1 MVASN
6 PPGEVR
12 CLQPLMSMMPRTILP
27 PDGAKGDLVERP
39 GAAASRAA
47 TRAVAAGAGAR
58 LRRRRSASYVEVAGR
73 LDVGPH
79 RTDAAALATLLEAIA
94 SEFPD
99 LTLEQRPLGIVAAC
113 HLGPPFQVHLCDLS
127 GGILE
132 HFEAN
137 RPMPP
142 PFERARS
149 LALHP
154 SYCLIEVY
162 TDTLRA
168 IGRDGTVSFLES
180 AP

>member
-1 MVASN
+1 
-6 PPGEVR
+6 
-12 CLQPLMSMMPRTILP
+12 MPRTILP
-27 PDGAKGDLVERP
+27 PDGVKSHLVERL
-39 GAAASRAA
+39 GSATSRAS
-47 TRAVAAGAGAR
+47 TRATAAGVEAR
-58 LRRRRSASYVEVAGR
+58 LRRRRSASYVKAAGR

-79 RTDAAALATLLEAIA
+79 RADTAALQALLEAIA
-94 SEFPD
+94 GEFPD

-113 HLGPPFQVHLCDLS
+113 HLGPPYQVHVCDLS

-132 HFEAN
+132 HFETN

-154 SYCLIEVY
+154 SYSLIEVY

-168 IGRDGTVSFLES
+168 IARDGSVSYLES

>member
-1 MVASN
+1 M
-6 PPGEVR
+6 
-12 CLQPLMSMMPRTILP
+12 
-27 PDGAKGDLVERP
+27 ERP

-47 TRAVAAGAGAR
+47 ARAVAAGVGAR

-94 SEFPD
+94 GEFPD

-132 HFEAN
+132 HFETN

-168 IGRDGTVSFLES
+168 IARDGTVSFLES